1 MADLEQLALKR
12 DRGFLVRLVL
22 LLVLGLLAGAFV
34 YGQLIGD
41 TATGCLAR
49 SIGSSAGV
57 PPSSPSDNSVR

>member
-22 LLVLGLLAGAFV
+22 LVGLALLAGGFV

-49 SIGSSAGV
+49 TLGSSAGV
-57 PPSSPSDNSVR
+57 PVSSPPDNSVR

>member
-22 LLVLGLLAGAFV
+22 LLLLALLAGAFV
-34 YGQLIGD
+34 YGELIGD
-41 TATGCLAR
+41 TATGCIAR

-57 PPSSPSDNSVR
+57 PPSPSSDNPVR

>member
-22 LLVLGLLAGAFV
+22 LLGVALLAGAFV

-41 TATGCLAR
+41 TATGCLSR
-49 SIGSSAGV
+49 TLGSSAGV
-57 PPSSPSDNSVR
+57 PATPPADNSVH